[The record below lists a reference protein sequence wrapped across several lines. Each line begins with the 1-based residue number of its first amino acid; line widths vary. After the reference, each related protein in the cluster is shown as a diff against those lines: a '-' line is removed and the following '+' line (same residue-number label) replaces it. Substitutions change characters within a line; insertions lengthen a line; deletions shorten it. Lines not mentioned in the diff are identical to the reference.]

1 MRPRHRPSPLP
12 RPEPT
17 SSNWLDTPALCQAL
31 AVSRSTLTRRRRRG
45 LLTSGH
51 HWVRKNPACPRSDL
65 LWHRHRCSALLRSN
79 ASPARLAMP
88 KPDPSAATDY
98 VLFHRDTGSAL
109 YTTRATE
116 AEIHRAND
124 NLTQAGQR
132 SRFVAAKHLMHHRQ
146 PPAD

>member
-1 MRPRHRPSPLP
+1 MRPRHRPSPLLN
-12 RPEPT
+12 PEPT
-17 SSNWLDTPALCQAL
+17 RSDWLDTPALCQAL
-31 AVSRSTLTRRRRRG
+31 AVSRSTLTRWRRRG

-79 ASPARLAMP
+79 ASPACRAMP
-88 KPDPSAATDY
+88 KPDPSEATDD
-98 VLFHRDTGSAL
+98 VLLHRDTGSAL

-132 SRFVAAKHLMHHRQ
+132 SRFVAAKHLMHQ
-146 PPAD
+146 KLASEA